1 MKILSIKI
9 ENLFEI
15 FDYDIQ
21 FKEGENVLILTGAN
35 GFGKTQI
42 LNIIYHLFSRKFSF
56 FEKLEFNKITISL
69 EKGNSII
76 IEKLE
81 DDIGFILQQE
91 SQQVEKFN
99 FKEILN
105 KKERHITRSTIIR
118 GETLRGMLKARLNE
132 ENYRE
137 YFPKIDFNL
146 DDYQKFEPIFSSVN
160 VHLIREQRLLTKVRD
175 FDDDEFEGHR
185 AQTLMEETI
194 KTYADQLKNL
204 IEEKYEES
212 LKITQQLDNSYPRRL
227 ISEENKISEDEYNKR
242 FAELNT
248 KQERLTKNGLYE
260 SKQEALEYSA
270 DDAKALLVYLDDLEK
285 KLNVFDD
292 LLEKLDLF
300 TSILNE
306 RRFTYKTIHIDSEK
320 GFYFKTSKDKEL
332 ELGELSSG
340 EQHEVVLLYELIF
353 NTAPNNM
360 VLIDE
365 PEISLHVAWQKEFVK
380 DLLKII
386 ELQGFQVMMA
396 THSPSIINDRWDLVH
411 VLEKKEEA

>member
-1 MKILSIKI
+1 
-9 ENLFEI
+9 
-15 FDYDIQ
+15 
-21 FKEGENVLILTGAN
+21 V
-35 GFGKTQI
+35 
-42 LNIIYHLFSRKFSF
+42 
-56 FEKLEFNKITISL
+56 
-69 EKGNSII
+69 
-76 IEKLE
+76 
-81 DDIGFILQQE
+81 
-91 SQQVEKFN
+91 V
-99 FKEILN
+99 
-105 KKERHITRSTIIR
+105 
-118 GETLRGMLKARLNE
+118 
-132 ENYRE
+132 
-137 YFPKIDFNL
+137 
-146 DDYQKFEPIFSSVN
+146 
-160 VHLIREQRLLTKVRD
+160 
-175 FDDDEFEGHR
+175 
-185 AQTLMEETI
+185 ETI
-194 KTYADQLKNL
+194 KTYAEELKDL

-212 LKITQQLDNSYPRRL
+212 LKITQQLDNSYPGRL
-227 ISEENKISEDEYNKR
+227 ISEKNKISEDDYNKR

>member
-1 MKILSIKI
+1 
-9 ENLFEI
+9 
-15 FDYDIQ
+15 
-21 FKEGENVLILTGAN
+21 VLILTGAN

-42 LNIIYHLFSRKFSF
+42 LNIIYHLFSRNFLF
-56 FEKLEFNKITISL
+56 FKKLVFNKIAITLEENFFIEVTKKDDDIVFALHQKGKEVDKFSYKELKNENINTIS
-69 EKGNSII
+69 GDIVIYHHNHT
-76 IEKLE
+76 E
-81 DDIGFILQQE
+81 DILQETLDDNEVLKRHFGQHSE
-91 SQQVEKFN
+91 V
-99 FKEILN
+99 FKEVYN
-105 KKERHITRSTIIR
+105 FNDYKV
-118 GETLRGMLKARLNE
+118 
-132 ENYRE
+132 
-137 YFPKIDFNL
+137 FDDFL
-146 DDYQKFEPIFSSVN
+146 DSIN
-160 VHLIREQRLLTKVRD
+160 VHLIQEQRLFTKINKE
-175 FDDDEFEGHR
+175 DEYSRFR
-185 AQTLMEETI
+185 KRNVVVETI
-194 KTYADQLKNL
+194 KTYAEELKDL

-212 LKITQQLDNSYPRRL
+212 LKITQQLDNSYPGRL
-227 ISEENKISEDEYNKR
+227 ISEKNKISEDDYNKR